1 VDEKFTA
8 SGIEFVAEYNITK
21 ALKLTANATYTHV
34 NEDLSLRIPEF
45 KVNGLLGYQVCK
57 NTFMS
62 LSYQFTDDRT
72 DSFYNGLTYMNEEVN
87 LKSYNLL
94 DFYIS
99 QNILENKMKL
109 FANVT
114 NIFNEDYQ
122 ELYGY
127 STKGRNVNIGFS
139 LTL

>member
-1 VDEKFTA
+1 
-8 SGIEFVAEYNITK
+8 
-21 ALKLTANATYTHV
+21 
-34 NEDLSLRIPEF
+34 
-45 KVNGLLGYQVCK
+45 
-57 NTFMS
+57 
-62 LSYQFTDDRT
+62 
-72 DSFYNGLTYMNEEVN
+72 MNEEVI

-99 QNILENKMKL
+99 QNILDNKMKL
-109 FANVT
+109 FANVA

-127 STKGRNVNIGFS
+127 STKGRNFNVGFS

>member
-1 VDEKFTA
+1 
-8 SGIEFVAEYNITK
+8 
-21 ALKLTANATYTHV
+21 
-34 NEDLSLRIPEF
+34 
-45 KVNGLLGYQVCK
+45 
-57 NTFMS
+57 
-62 LSYQFTDDRT
+62 
-72 DSFYNGLTYMNEEVN
+72 
-87 LKSYNLL
+87 
-94 DFYIS
+94 
-99 QNILENKMKL
+99 MKL

>member
-1 VDEKFTA
+1 
-8 SGIEFVAEYNITK
+8 
-21 ALKLTANATYTHV
+21 
-34 NEDLSLRIPEF
+34 
-45 KVNGLLGYQVCK
+45 
-57 NTFMS
+57 
-62 LSYQFTDDRT
+62 
-72 DSFYNGLTYMNEEVN
+72 MNEEVN

-94 DFYIS
+94 DFYVS
-99 QNILENKMKL
+99 HNILNNKMTL

-114 NIFNEDYQ
+114 NILNEDYQ